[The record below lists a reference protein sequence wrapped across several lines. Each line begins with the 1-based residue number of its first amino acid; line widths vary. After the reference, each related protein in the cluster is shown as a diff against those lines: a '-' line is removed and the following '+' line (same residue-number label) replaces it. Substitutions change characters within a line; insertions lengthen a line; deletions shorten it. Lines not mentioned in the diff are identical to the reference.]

1 MDNSNLHV
9 EQPLM
14 LSEEIYNSV
23 AGVLDDLLRK
33 TSAQM
38 IIFCETNGYPVVH
51 KGGIEDLDL
60 QAVSTLAAN
69 NFSATAKIAEML
81 NEENSFKFLFHEGE
95 KSNIYISYV
104 GYNFVLVV
112 IFSVDVTLG
121 MVRIFTKKALAE
133 LAKLLASADV
143 EDERSSSFIDIE
155 FKSLL
160 NEEVDRSLGELE

>member
-1 MDNSNLHV
+1 MDNSNLYV

-14 LSEEIYNSV
+14 LSEKIYNRV

-33 TSAQM
+33 TGAEM
-38 IIFCETNGYPVVH
+38 IIFCETNGYPVVY
-51 KGGIEDLDL
+51 KGAIEGLDL
-60 QAVSTLAAN
+60 QAISTLAAN
-69 NFSATAKIAEML
+69 NFSATAKMADML
-81 NEENSFKFLFHEGE
+81 NEETGFKFLFHEGE
-95 KSNIYISYV
+95 NFNIYISYV

-133 LAKLLASADV
+133 LAKLLASA
-143 EDERSSSFIDIE
+143 ETEEEQSSSPIDIE

-160 NEEVDRSLGELE
+160 NEEVNRSLGELE